1 MSRRKMKP
9 SPGPYLTDVE
19 LRRDR
24 IADPTQFPFC
34 LPSILGLETNLSFH
48 PKVTFFVG
56 ENGTGKST
64 LIEAIAVSY
73 GLNPEGGSR
82 NFTHST
88 RASHTNLDLA
98 LQVAKAPRTPADS
111 YFLRAESFFTLATE
125 IERLDREPGGGGSII
140 DGYGGRS
147 LHEQSHGESFFALFK
162 HRFRGQGL
170 YLMDEPEAA
179 LSPRRQLEFLAL
191 LHDFCK
197 QGSQFL
203 IATHSPIIMAYP
215 DAWIYVLSHEGIRRV
230 PYVETDHYLVTR
242 GFLTNPKRSLDV
254 LMADE
259 DGA

>member
-1 MSRRKMKP
+1 MSRQKTKP

-34 LPSILGLETNLSFH
+34 LPSIRGLETNLSFH

-88 RASHTNLDLA
+88 RASHTNLDQA

-125 IERLDREPGGGGSII
+125 IERLDGQFMPTAAARCTSS
-140 DGYGGRS
+140 RTAS
-147 LHEQSHGESFFALFK
+147 RFSRFSSTVFAGK
-162 HRFRGQGL
+162 
-170 YLMDEPEAA
+170 D
-179 LSPRRQLEFLAL
+179 S
-191 LHDFCK
+191 
-197 QGSQFL
+197 
-203 IATHSPIIMAYP
+203 T
-215 DAWIYVLSHEGIRRV
+215 
-230 PYVETDHYLVTR
+230 
-242 GFLTNPKRSLDV
+242 
-254 LMADE
+254 
-259 DGA
+259 